1 MFMIRSGALLATMA
15 FALPA
20 AAQGPVA
27 VVEEVT
33 GPSAGVGFMDYVHAG
48 TVIRLGARDSI
59 VLDYM
64 KSCVREKITG
74 GTIVVG
80 EERSDVRSGTVQ
92 RSTVA
97 CDAARLTLTSQRA
110 DQAAGLVMRSP
121 APGHSLS
128 EPEIT
133 LYGSSPIVVVAGGS
147 GRVVIVRLDAAGERH
162 EAQLGRKPPAHVD
175 FATSRMSLAPGGTY
189 RVVAGTRQLVFK
201 VDAAAKPGHTP
212 AVGRMLRLDPAN

>member
-1 MFMIRSGALLATMA
+1 
-15 FALPA
+15 
-20 AAQGPVA
+20 

-33 GPSAGVGFMDYVHAG
+33 GLSAGVGFMDYVHAG
-48 TVIRLGARDSI
+48 RIIRLGARESI

-64 KSCVREKITG
+64 RSCVREKITG
-74 GTIVVG
+74 GTVTVG

-97 CDAARLTLTSQRA
+97 CDAAKLTLTSQRA

-121 APGHSLS
+121 APGRSLS

-133 LYGSSPIVVVAGGS
+133 LYGSSPIVVVPGGGGS
-147 GRVVIVRLDAAGERH
+147 VVIVRLDTAGERH
-162 EAQLGRKPPAHVD
+162 EAQLGRRPPAHVD
-175 FATSRMSLAPGGTY
+175 FAAGKTSLAPGGTY
-189 RVVAGTRQLVFK
+189 RLIAGTRQLVFR
-201 VDAAAKPGHTP
+201 VDAAAKPGRTP